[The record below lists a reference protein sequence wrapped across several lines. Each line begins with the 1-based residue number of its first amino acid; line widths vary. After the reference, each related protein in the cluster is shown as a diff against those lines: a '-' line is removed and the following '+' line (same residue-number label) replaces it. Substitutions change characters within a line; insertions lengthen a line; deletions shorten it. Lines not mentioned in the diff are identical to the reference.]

1 MKTFD
6 EALRSTFCFGA
17 EAENPEVALCIE
29 SQKVIMDEGSVS
41 ELFHEFIHTAAP
53 IKWQETFDKE
63 GGDPANTLIN
73 FAGTMFLLGVRMGI
87 EMEKP

>member
-6 EALRSTFCFGA
+6 EALRSTFCVGA

-29 SQKVIMDEGSVS
+29 SQKGIMTKVV
-41 ELFHEFIHTAAP
+41 
-53 IKWQETFDKE
+53 
-63 GGDPANTLIN
+63 
-73 FAGTMFLLGVRMGI
+73 FLLGVRMGI